1 MFEEAKCHMQ
11 MCIHENSHFGLNS
24 PLFTLLS
31 TCWGAESTRLESG
44 GLGSLLWAEWFGAN
58 INNFT
63 AAVPPGYLSGSSP
76 LWSLRLYS
84 SFSVRDVS
92 SAHLP
97 TAHVLLIFFSFLLIS
112 FPLIFLLFLSFP
124 LSILFPHSSLFL
136 SPWSLFLSS
145 SSTLLF
151 LFSCFSLSLPYLPP
165 CPVPPSRCDPCY
177 PRASMAHQMLV
188 AIFFQVKGEKEG
200 IKS

>member
-1 MFEEAKCHMQ
+1 MKILILVLIPLSSPCSLFVEERTALGWSQEDLVLCSELSDLGQILITSQLHSCWILKGKLTSMIFKTLFFLLCTWCFLCSSSHSPRS
-11 MCIHENSHFGLNS
+11 SHF
-24 PLFTLLS
+24 
-31 TCWGAESTRLESG
+31 
-44 GLGSLLWAEWFGAN
+44 
-58 INNFT
+58 
-63 AAVPPGYLSGSSP
+63 
-76 LWSLRLYS
+76 
-84 SFSVRDVS
+84 
-92 SAHLP
+92 LP
-97 TAHVLLIFFSFLLIS
+97 FFPF
-112 FPLIFLLFLSFP
+112 IFLLFLSFPFP

-136 SPWSLFLSS
+136 SPRSLFLSS

-165 CPVPPSRCDPCY
+165 CPVPPSRYDQCY